1 MASENSEESTG
12 GSRRRFAPAQSEA
25 PLVPAASIAGR
36 TLIIVVAIM
45 TFLASL
51 SAGGAVL
58 VAQASRE
65 WRSTVS
71 REATIQVKP
80 AANRNIDADIAR
92 IVEAARAAPGVA
104 EVRPMSKQESQLL
117 LEPWLGQGVN
127 LDELP
132 VPRMIILKLDGAK
145 AVDFA
150 GLRTAIAKITPHAA
164 LDDHRIWSERL
175 ADMANVLVGMA
186 LLLLALIVTAMAL
199 AISFATHG
207 AMAGNREIIEVL
219 HFVGASDQFISRQFQ
234 RRFLW
239 LGFRG
244 GLIGA
249 FLASAVFTVAG
260 VISRRLAATP
270 SGEQLEALFGSFSI
284 GWLGYAAIA
293 LIAGVSA
300 VLSGQTSRVIV
311 FRRLRKLM

>member
-1 MASENSEESTG
+1 MSGEMQDAPP
-12 GSRRRFAPAQSEA
+12 APAPGGRERKPEA
-25 PLVPAASIAGR
+25 PLVPASSIAGR
-36 TLIIVVAIM
+36 ALIIVVAIM

-51 SAGGAVL
+51 AAGGAVL
-58 VAQASRE
+58 VSQASRE

-71 REATIQVKP
+71 REATIQIKP
-80 AANRNIDADIAR
+80 APNRNIESDIAR
-92 IVEAARAAPGVA
+92 IVDIARGTPGVA
-104 EVRPMSKQESQLL
+104 DVKAMTKRESELL

-127 LDELP
+127 LDEIP
-132 VPRMIILKLDGAK
+132 VPRMIVLKLAGGAR
-145 AVDFA
+145 VDFEQ
-150 GLRTAIAKITPHAA
+150 LRRRMVEISPNAN

-175 ADMANVLVGMA
+175 ADMANALVAIA

-239 LGFRG
+239 LGLRG

-249 FLASAVFTVAG
+249 AAASLVFLGAG
-260 VISRRLAATP
+260 LLSRRLAATP

-284 GWLGYAAIA
+284 GWLGYSAIA
-293 LIAGVSA
+293 LIAILSA
-300 VLSGQTSRVIV
+300 ALSGQTSRMIV
-311 FRRLRKLM
+311 FRRLRRLA

>member
-1 MASENSEESTG
+1 MSTETG
-12 GSRRRFAPAQSEA
+12 GKTQARSSKKQAPIAEA
-25 PLVPAASIAGR
+25 PLVPASSIAGR

-51 SAGGAVL
+51 AAGGAVL
-58 VAQASRE
+58 VGQASLE

-80 AANRNIDADIAR
+80 ATNRDVESDIAR
-92 IVEAARAAPGVA
+92 IVQAARDAPGVTDIRA
-104 EVRPMSKQESQLL
+104 MTKRESELL

-127 LDELP
+127 LDEVP
-132 VPRMIILKLDGAK
+132 VPRMIVLKLAAGR
-145 AVDFA
+145 VDFDQ
-150 GLRTAIAKITPHAA
+150 LRRRIADISPNAN
-164 LDDHRIWSERL
+164 LDDHRVWSERL
-175 ADMANVLVGMA
+175 ADMANALVA
-186 LLLLALIVTAMAL
+186 VAILLLVLIITAMAL

-219 HFVGASDQFISRQFQ
+219 HFVGASDQFISNQFQ

-239 LGFRG
+239 LGLRG

-249 FLASAVFTVAG
+249 GMASLMFLFAG
-260 VISRRLAATP
+260 LLSRKLAATP

-284 GWLGYAAIA
+284 GWFGYLAIAAIA
-293 LIAGVSA
+293 VLSA
-300 VLSGQTSRVIV
+300 ALSGQTSRMIV
-311 FRRLRKLM
+311 FRRLRRLT